1 MGAISNEVKAKLVGE
16 RIDEQIKLLTKL
28 KKELIEVVGDN
39 FLGYANTILKLQ
51 DLQKVWDD
59 ASCLSGTNDEDIY
72 NIKKSFIEEALQEG
86 SWKVTEDGYCA
97 DPDEVRHSTLEDKE
111 EWVIENED
119 RPKSPLDSVSPRSWS
134 PNEGEKK

>member
-1 MGAISNEVKAKLVGE
+1 MGTISSEVKAKLVGK
-16 RIDEQIKLLTKL
+16 RIDEEIKLLRQI
-28 KKELIEVVGDN
+28 KKELIETVSN
-39 FLGYANTILKLQ
+39 QCLSYANTILKLQ
-51 DLQKVWDD
+51 DLQQVWDN

-111 EWVIENED
+111 EWVVENEEQ
-119 RPKSPLDSVSPRSWS
+119 PKVEQK
-134 PNEGEKK
+134 NEKG